1 MPAGC
6 EDDPVRRATVAD
18 AETLAAIQEE
28 ASLAGVSH
36 VYPPELYPFPTEA
49 VGDRWRR
56 YTEAGGWAVLA
67 GDDGFVAVHEPW
79 LEAIYVRP
87 AVWGSGVAGELH
99 DAAVAE
105 LRARGV
111 ERAQLWVLERNDRAR
126 RFYERRG
133 WQPDGTSR
141 VVEFPPHPIDLGY
154 ALDLT

>member
-1 MPAGC
+1 M
-6 EDDPVRRATVAD
+6 RRATSAD

-28 ASLAGVSH
+28 ASRAGVPH
-36 VYPPELYPFPTEA
+36 VYPPELYPFPREA
-49 VGDRWRR
+49 VRDRWRR

-67 GDDGFVAVHEPW
+67 GDDAFVAVDEPW

-87 AVWGSGVAGELH
+87 AAWGSGVAGALH

-111 ERAQLWVLERNDRAR
+111 ERARLWVLERNERAR
-126 RFYERRG
+126 RFYEGRG

-141 VVEFPPHPIDLGY
+141 VVEFPPHPVDLGY